1 MIRHMV
7 MFRWTPEATRE
18 QKERVKD
25 ELTRLPALIP
35 QVRAY
40 HIGEDLGLAG
50 EINFDFAVAADF
62 DDLAGYLAYREN
74 AEHQKIVETF
84 IQPIVG
90 ARGAVQYEI

>member
-1 MIRHMV
+1 

-25 ELTRLPALIP
+25 ELKRLPALIP
-35 QVRAY
+35 QVRSY
-40 HIGEDLGLAG
+40 DIGEDLGLAS
-50 EINFDFAVAADF
+50 EINFDFAVVADF

>member
-18 QKERVKD
+18 QKERVKG

-62 DDLAGYLAYREN
+62 DDLGGFVAYRDN
-74 AEHQKIVETF
+74 PDHRSTVDTF
-84 IQPIVG
+84 IQPTLFAPAADAYHI
-90 ARGAVQYEI
+90 

>member
-1 MIRHMV
+1 

-18 QKERVKD
+18 QKERVKE
-25 ELTRLPALIP
+25 ELGRLPGLIP

-50 EINFDFAVAADF
+50 ELNFDFAVAADF
-62 DDLAGYLAYREN
+62 DDLGGFVAYRDN
-74 AEHQKIVETF
+74 PEHRKIVETF

>member
-1 MIRHMV
+1 

-25 ELTRLPALIP
+25 ELKRLPALVP
-35 QVRAY
+35 QIRAY
-40 HIGEDLGLAG
+40 DIGEDLGLAG